1 MRKMRGLRAP
11 AGVPPKP
18 KDHDLEAFQ
27 RISYQNPEWDSAL
40 ESPANIF
47 IRFRFDENK
56 YET

>member
-1 MRKMRGLRAP
+1 MRGLRAP